1 MIYNFNHGIGWAS
14 SGVEYAQVYRANV
27 LRRINEPAKFI
38 FTDMFQTENIEQL
51 SKNIGF
57 EDEEVMWLYTSLFT
71 DVKIAPPSYTL
82 DMLMESLGADNASI
96 QTNKKA
102 VKIFLNDNGDYAM
115 AFRANE
121 DSEFIHRVEIVVADK
136 LIRKDYFTYC
146 KIFTEYYAPLNGKAH
161 LYMRR
166 FFNED
171 GTVAYDEIT
180 DDESVVFKFP
190 DNIFYSKEEL
200 IAEFVRRLKLTSE
213 DLVIVDRT
221 TGMGQ
226 SIIQNAR
233 PAKIG
238 IVIHADHFSEG
249 NTNDDNILW
258 NNYYEYSFTNNSKI
272 DFYIASTEAQKELV
286 QEQFKKYNGVCPEV
300 FAIPVG
306 SVDELK
312 YSDNRKSH
320 SVITASRLAGEKHI
334 EWIVDAVVEARKT
347 IEDITLD
354 IYGKGGEEDKL
365 KEQIEKYGAGEYIKL
380 CGHQNLADI
389 YKQYELYVSASS
401 GEGFGL
407 TLLEAI
413 ASGLPL
419 IGFDVRYGNQ
429 TFIDNGKN
437 GFLVDFEVGV
447 EPIVRTKR
455 MADAIVK
462 LFNECDMSQCQK
474 VSYDIAEGYLTEK
487 VEERWKQ
494 LIAWTK

>member
-1 MIYNFNHGIGWAS
+1 MAEFTNEKILPQNLEAEQAVLAAMFNDKDAILEVIPLLKESDFYRHDHAVLYSAMRAMNEKGIPIDLITITDELEKAGNLEKAGGIS
-14 SGVEYAQVYRANV
+14 YIAQIANGLGSGSNIAHYAKIVREKAILRALIQVSGNITNRSYDDTETTEAILDDAEKMV
-27 LRRINEPAKFI
+27 LEISQNKSRSDLTVISDVIGESLDRLE
-38 FTDMFQTENIEQL
+38 ML

-82 DMLMESLGADNASI
+82 DMLLESLGAEDASI
-96 QTNKKA
+96 QANKKA

-115 AFRANE
+115 AYRASE

-180 DDESVVFKFP
+180 DDESVVFKFS

-312 YSDNRKSH
+312 YSDNRKRH

-347 IEDITLD
+347 IEDITLP
-354 IYGKGGEEDKL
+354 
-365 KEQIEKYGAGEYIKL
+365 
-380 CGHQNLADI
+380 
-389 YKQYELYVSASS
+389 SS
-401 GEGFGL
+401 SNSLFFV
-407 TLLEAI
+407 I
-413 ASGLPL
+413 
-419 IGFDVRYGNQ
+419 
-429 TFIDNGKN
+429 
-437 GFLVDFEVGV
+437 
-447 EPIVRTKR
+447 IV
-455 MADAIVK
+455 
-462 LFNECDMSQCQK
+462 
-474 VSYDIAEGYLTEK
+474 
-487 VEERWKQ
+487 
-494 LIAWTK
+494 